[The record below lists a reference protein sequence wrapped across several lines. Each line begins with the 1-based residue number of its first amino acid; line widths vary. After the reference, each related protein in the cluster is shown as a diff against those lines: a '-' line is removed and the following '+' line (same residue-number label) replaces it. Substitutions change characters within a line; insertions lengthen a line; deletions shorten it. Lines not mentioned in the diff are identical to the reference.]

1 MQNNSMPFKILA
13 LAPFKSLDG
22 VAWSDSPVRIDKTN
36 PDIAAL
42 EASVY
47 AQVSEDIC
55 ATGGLD
61 IKFSKFSD
69 FHPDNIIRNTPFL
82 KNLSDAGKFVEQA
95 VREGMPAEKINLR
108 LKEWP
113 DIPHIQIKDEPRKKP
128 ASAVD
133 NILQM
138 VALPGENQG
147 SSDKKGA
154 DQKDANQF
162 DFILKQVLNLIFSHE
177 QFRNIEA
184 SWRGLKLMLQHVRSD
199 QDILVEIVPADF
211 DTLNETLD
219 NLMAILAND
228 LPSLVIIDLP
238 FDSSPRSL
246 ELIEKIG
253 RFSETLLVPAILWI
267 SSKFFNLSSWQDLK
281 KLPFLPH
288 YLEEPIFAKWR
299 SLKKS
304 SFSRWT
310 AITCNCFLTRYPYG
324 QDNKPR
330 LVSFDEKRCLW
341 TGPAWAAG
349 TLMIRSIA
357 ETGWPTHFA
366 DMQNIKLENLP
377 LHKPD
382 SKSLLPV
389 EADFSE
395 ERVFQFTRAGIM
407 PLMAVP
413 NKDFAF
419 IPADTTAADSS
430 FSYQSFVSRVSQFI
444 LWHRDNTRD
453 DLVEPVAIQ
462 KSLEHAVSRFWER
475 TGHPVPENFEVS
487 ASQPDSDNRIS
498 VRIVA
503 EPSRRILRSGKKLEL
518 EFYW

>member
-1 MQNNSMPFKILA
+1 MPFKILA
-13 LAPFKSLDG
+13 LAPFKPLNG
-22 VAWSDSPVRIDKTN
+22 VPWSDSPVRTDKTN
-36 PDIAAL
+36 PDIKIG
-42 EASVY
+42 ASVY
-47 AQVSEDIC
+47 VPVSEDIC
-55 ATGGLD
+55 TAGGLD

-82 KNLSDAGKFVEQA
+82 KNLLDAGKFAEQA
-95 VREGMPAEKINLR
+95 VRQGMSAEKIN

-113 DIPHIQIKDEPRKKP
+113 DIPHIQIRDEPQKNQKKP
-128 ASAVD
+128 ASTVD

-138 VALPGENQG
+138 VALPGENQD
-147 SSDKKGA
+147 SSDKKGT
-154 DQKDANQF
+154 DQF
-162 DFILKQVLNLIFSHE
+162 DFILKQILNLVFSHE
-177 QFRNIEA
+177 QFRNIEG
-184 SWRGLKLMLQHVRSD
+184 SWRGLKLMLQHVRPD
-199 QDILVEIVPADF
+199 QDILIEIVPADF

-246 ELIEKIG
+246 EHIEKIG

-288 YLEEPIFAKWR
+288 YLEEPVFAKWGT
-299 SLKKS
+299 LKKS
-304 SFSRWT
+304 GFSRWT
-310 AITCNCFLTRYPYG
+310 AITCNSFLTRYPYG
-324 QDNKPR
+324 QDNMPR
-330 LVSFDEKRCLW
+330 LVSFDEKCCLQ

-349 TLMIRSIA
+349 TLIIRSMA
-357 ETGWPTHFA
+357 ETGWPTNFTG
-366 DMQNIKLENLP
+366 MKLENLP

-395 ERVFQFTRAGIM
+395 ERVFQFTKAGIM
-407 PLMAVP
+407 PLVAVP

-419 IPADTTAADSS
+419 MPADTTAAGSS

-453 DLVEPVAIQ
+453 DLVEPMAIQ
-462 KSLEHAVSRFWER
+462 KSLEHALSLFWEG

-487 ASQPDSDNRIS
+487 ASKPDSDNQIS

-503 EPSRRILRSGKKLEL
+503 EPSRQILGSGKKLEL

>member
-1 MQNNSMPFKILA
+1 MPFKILA
-13 LAPFKSLDG
+13 LAPFKSLNS
-22 VAWSDSPVRIDKTN
+22 VAWSDSPVRIDKTDPN
-36 PDIAAL
+36 ISSIG
-42 EASVY
+42 ASVY
-47 AQVSEDIC
+47 IQLSEDIC
-55 ATGGLD
+55 PAHGLG

-69 FHPDNIIRNTPFL
+69 LHPDNIIRNTPFL
-82 KNLSDAGKFVEQA
+82 KNLIDAGKFAEQA
-95 VREGMPAEKINLR
+95 AREGMPAEKINLR

-113 DIPHIQIKDEPRKKP
+113 DIPPVQIKDKPEKKP

-138 VALPGENQG
+138 VALPGENQE
-147 SSDKKGA
+147 SSADIKGA
-154 DQKDANQF
+154 GQF
-162 DFILKQVLNLIFSHE
+162 DFILKQVLNSVFSHE
-177 QFRNIEA
+177 QFRNIEG

-211 DTLNETLD
+211 DTLDETLD
-219 NLMAILAND
+219 NLMPILAND

-304 SFSRWT
+304 NFSRWT
-310 AITCNCFLTRYPYG
+310 AITCNRFLTRYPYG
-324 QDNKPR
+324 HDNTPR
-330 LVSFDEKRCLW
+330 LVSFDEKDCLW
-341 TGPAWAAG
+341 TGPVWAAG
-349 TLMIRSIA
+349 SLIIRSIA

-366 DMQNIKLENLP
+366 DIKLENLA
-377 LHKPD
+377 LHKLD
-382 SKSLLPV
+382 LKKLLPV

-395 ERVFQFTRAGIM
+395 ERVFQFTNAGIM
-407 PLMAVP
+407 PLVAVP

-419 IPADTTAADSS
+419 IPSDTTAAGSPL
-430 FSYQSFVSRVSQFI
+430 SYQSFVSRISQFV
-444 LWHRDNTRD
+444 LWHRDNRD
-453 DLVEPVAIQ
+453 DLVEPEAIQ
-462 KSLEHAVSRFWER
+462 KSLEHAVSRFWEK
-475 TGHPVPENFEVS
+475 TGHPIPENFEVS
-487 ASQPDSDNRIS
+487 AKHQPDSDNPDSHNQVS

-503 EPSRRILRSGKKLEL
+503 EPSRQILRSGKKLEL